1 MVGCMYIFLTF
12 VSCLLTVTLHI
23 VDVRLTCLMNITYL
37 LMLNEAKT
45 SRPRPR
51 PKLLRPRPRSRLAT
65 CRYFSIRTHGD
76 NAKNTITEFVSHIR
90 ELNHVFV
97 MNVAMIQPRNG
108 YNQYIIAL
116 DSTFFEAKL
125 SSCAGGRHNMPPSPC
140 DLDL

>member
-1 MVGCMYIFLTF
+1 MSNEYY
-12 VSCLLTVTLHI
+12 LLTYVKRGQN
-23 VDVRLTCLMNITYL
+23 VEAKA
-37 LMLNEAKT
+37 EAKT
-45 SRPRPR
+45 LEAETKVEAKSS
-51 PKLLRPRPRSRLAT
+51 RPRPRSRLAT